1 VNGFSNDK
9 TVHLLSGPVQK
20 IYENLVGAE
29 KPSFAAFDQAI
40 TGFRQIYEE
49 QKLSS
54 GIITL
59 IDYTLSSDQERL
71 WVIDLTTGRILHHS
85 LVAHGR
91 NSGNVKATS
100 FSDLPNSN
108 KSSVGFFLTAETY
121 FGKHGYSLR
130 LDGLE
135 KGWNQNARRR
145 AIVMHPADY
154 ATTDFIKKY
163 GRLGRSLGCPAL
175 PPSNSKAIV
184 DTIKDGTVLF
194 IYNGDRNYF
203 DTSEMLIH
211 KT

>member
-1 VNGFSNDK
+1 M
-9 TVHLLSGPVQK
+9 
-20 IYENLVGAE
+20 GAE